1 MKKLF
6 YLVMITALF
15 ASCETAENEQRIADL
30 EKENQQLVKET
41 AEKDSVLQAFDETFS
56 MITRN
61 LAMIREGEESIRLE
75 SGDVKMTVD
84 QRAAIE
90 SEIQDINALLQSNR
104 EQVQNLNST
113 IAKYQGDAKRY
124 QNLIAGLEDQITSK
138 DREIEDL
145 KQNLV
150 AANFTIDIL
159 NKMNEELAEE
169 IRTSQGKIE
178 RMTEQSNEV
187 YYVIGT
193 FSELKEK
200 GIAERAGILA
210 GKKMR
215 QDFNRED
222 FIEIDRREVMEISIS
237 SSDADILSPHP
248 PESYEFHGE
257 EEDDYRLVITDIEEF
272 WSTTS
277 YLIIQI
283 K

>member
-15 ASCETAENEQRIADL
+15 ASCENAENEQRISEL
-30 EKENQQLVKET
+30 EKQNEQLAQES

-61 LAMIREGEESIRLE
+61 LSMIREGEESIRLE
-75 SGDVKMTVD
+75 SGDVQLTED
-84 QRAAIE
+84 NRAAIE
-90 SEIQDINALLQSNR
+90 AEIQDINALLQSNR
-104 EQVQNLNST
+104 EQVEELNST
-113 IAKYQGDAKRY
+113 IARYQGDTKRY
-124 QNLIAGLEDQITSK
+124 KNLIAGLEDQIASK

-178 RMTEQSNEV
+178 RMTEESNTV

-222 FIEIDRREVMEISIS
+222 FIAIDRTEVDEISIS

-257 EEDDYRLVITDIEEF
+257 EEDNYRLVITNVEEF

>member
-15 ASCETAENEQRIADL
+15 ASCENAENEQRISEL
-30 EKENQQLVKET
+30 EKQNEQLAQES

-61 LAMIREGEESIRLE
+61 LSMIREGEESIRLE
-75 SGDVKMTVD
+75 SGDVKLTED
-84 QRAAIE
+84 NRAAIE
-90 SEIQDINALLQSNR
+90 AEIQDINALLQSNR
-104 EQVQNLNST
+104 EQVEKLNST
-113 IAKYQGDAKRY
+113 IAKYQGDTKRY
-124 QNLIAGLEDQITSK
+124 KNLIAGLEDQIASK

-178 RMTEQSNEV
+178 RMTEESNTV

-215 QDFNRED
+215 QDFNRDD
-222 FIEIDRREVMEISIS
+222 FIAIDRREISQISIS
-237 SSDADILSPHP
+237 SSNADILSPHP
-248 PESYEFHGE
+248 SESYEFHGE
-257 EEDDYRLVITDIEEF
+257 EEDDYRLVITDVEEF